1 MAVIQQAPPEMG
13 TPAQQPT
20 ESTPRSQ
27 LESGRARDRIAG
39 FSVRPAVSSI
49 TWSTLSCLSVILL
62 TVALASLILLPILV
76 FGGDRPASVKG
87 YLDAI
92 TWGWLAVNGVPPK
105 LGSATITLIPWGLA
119 VIPWALLFRAS
130 RSFSLRTTHGPRW
143 RVLGGVIM
151 VVIYVGAIVA
161 AAHFTTSTNVSFGDW
176 WALGVSVAMSVSAVT
191 AGILSGTHSQWG
203 SRIPALAVFVLRR
216 GVGAVAALMG
226 VAAILLALRLLVNFG
241 SAMDLFMGLDPGW
254 SGILAMLALTIGYL
268 PVLVVWSAAYIVG
281 AGFSIGP
288 DVMVSPFIPVTA
300 PTQLPSF
307 PPLVAIPETA
317 GALVWLLPLLV
328 IVNGVLW
335 GVGISKSL
343 GKESALIRLV
353 IGFAVAFVGAIIFYG
368 LTLISLGNLG
378 DVRLVS
384 LGPDPLLSASLF
396 WILLAVGVT
405 PTAVLPAKTFVR
417 NRQAKM
423 GIVPQPHFDESRRSN
438 E

>member
-1 MAVIQQAPPEMG
+1 MSVSQQAPPEMG

-20 ESTPRSQ
+20 ESAPRSQ
-27 LESGRARDRIAG
+27 LESGKARDQITG
-39 FSVRPAVSSI
+39 FTARPAVSSI
-49 TWSTLSCLSVILL
+49 AWSTLSCLSVILL
-62 TVALASLILLPILV
+62 TVALASLILLPTLV

-92 TWGWLAVNGVPPK
+92 TWGWLAMNGVPPK

-130 RSFSLRTTHGPRW
+130 RSFSLRTAHGPRW

-151 VVIYVGAIVA
+151 VVIYIGAIVA
-161 AAHFTTSTNVSFGDW
+161 AAHFTTSLNVSFGDW
-176 WALGVSVAMSVSAVT
+176 WALGVSAAMSVSAVT
-191 AGILSGTHSQWG
+191 VGILSGAHAQLG
-203 SRIPALAVFVLRR
+203 SRIPALAVFVLRT
-216 GVGAVAALMG
+216 GVSAVAALMG

-300 PTQLPSF
+300 PTQLPPF

-328 IVNGVLW
+328 IVIGVLW

-353 IGFAVAFVGAIIFYG
+353 IGFAVAFVGAVIFYG

-396 WILLAVGVT
+396 WILLAVGIT

-417 NRQAKM
+417 NHQAKM
-423 GIVPQPHFDESRRSN
+423 EIVPEPHFGESQRSH

>member
-1 MAVIQQAPPEMG
+1 MLVSQQAPPETG
-13 TPAQQPT
+13 TPAQEAE
-20 ESTPRSQ
+20 ESAPRS
-27 LESGRARDRIAG
+27 LRELGKARDRIMG
-39 FSVRPAVSSI
+39 FTGSPAVSSI
-49 TWSTLSCLSVILL
+49 TWSIIFCFSVILV
-62 TVALASLILLPILV
+62 TVALVSIILLPTLL

-92 TWGWLAVNGVPPK
+92 TWGWLALNGVPPK

-119 VIPWALLFRAS
+119 IIPWVLLCRAG
-130 RSFSLRTTHGPRW
+130 RSFSLRTIHGVRW
-143 RVLGGVIM
+143 RVIGGVIM

-161 AAHFTTSTNVSFGDW
+161 AAHFTTSINVSFGDW
-176 WALGVSVAMSVSAVT
+176 WALIVSVAMGVSAVT
-191 AGILSGTHSQWG
+191 VGILSGADTQLG

-216 GVGAVAALMG
+216 GVGAVVALMG

-241 SAMDLFMGLDPGW
+241 SAMDLFMGLNPGW

-288 DVMVSPFIPVTA
+288 DVTVSPFIPVTA
-300 PTQLPSF
+300 PTQLPPF

-317 GALVWLLPLLV
+317 GALVWLLPLVV
-328 IVNGVLW
+328 IVIGVLW

-353 IGFAVAFVGAIIFYG
+353 IGFAVAFVGAVIFYG
-368 LTLISLGNLG
+368 LALISLGNLG

-396 WILLAVGVT
+396 WILLAVGIT

-417 NRQAKM
+417 NRQAKIA
-423 GIVPQPHFDESRRSN
+423 IVPEPLFDEAQRN
-438 E
+438 HE